1 MQQPPPY
8 QHTASLPPH
17 WQTRTDASG
26 NLLYISPD
34 GQTHTAPPTTVL
46 GGSVREADGAIS
58 ADLFGGDPVPLVAPP
73 SYLAHPTPMGPPG
86 VAQPFASLQPSLQT
100 TLGMQPAVQPQAHLY
115 PSPAVPDGV
124 DSLMALGFGRDAATA
139 ALRECGGSVER
150 AAHQLLAAQ
159 TPPSIAPT
167 PASLVDSAR
176 AGLDQLMAMGY
187 SWADANAAL
196 DHNQTLQA
204 AADWLAQGYKAQPS
218 SLPEGTALQSTG
230 GSMQP
235 TPVTIEHPA
244 LRVDEAQSDPD
255 VVRLQEMGYSRGDAV
270 AALTANGGDLQ
281 RAVDCLMSGG
291 TAPGPAPAPVSA
303 PLVAMR
309 HDTLPT
315 SSTVGGATLSR
326 ERPRRTSVDEI
337 EKFFGGWGGTSGGD
351 GGFDDEFDP
360 RAEDDVPEATIA
372 VADAAGSTLLHT
384 VAPTSQWQWRS
395 EGGWKDYTAANNAIL
410 ERGYHSY
417 QGNVRSSQ
425 HTRTCPCTS
434 KQTEPQPHLL
444 Q

>member
-1 MQQPPPY
+1 MEQPPPY

-17 WQTRTDASG
+17 WQTRTDATG

-34 GQTHTAPPTTVL
+34 GQTHTAPPTTVS
-46 GGSVREADGAIS
+46 GPSVREADGAIS
-58 ADLFGGDPVPLVAPP
+58 ADLFAGDSVPLAAPP
-73 SYLAHPTPMGPPG
+73 LYLAHPTAIGASG
-86 VAQPFASLQPSLQT
+86 VAKPFASLQTQLEM
-100 TLGMQPAVQPQAHLY
+100 LPAVQQQAHFY
-115 PSPAVPDGV
+115 PSPVVPDGV
-124 DSLMALGFGRDAATA
+124 DNLMALGFGRDAATA

-150 AAHQLLAAQ
+150 AAHQLLAAR

-167 PASLVDSAR
+167 PASLADSAR

-218 SLPEGTALQSTG
+218 SLREGIALHSSG
-230 GSMQP
+230 GSMQL
-235 TPVTIEHPA
+235 TLAAEHPA
-244 LRVDEAQSDPD
+244 LRADEAQSDPD

-270 AALTANGGDLQ
+270 AALAANGGDLQ
-281 RAVDCLMSGG
+281 RAVDWLMSGD
-291 TAPGPAPAPVSA
+291 TAPAPAPAPVSA

-309 HDTLPT
+309 HETLST
-315 SSTVGGATLSR
+315 SSSVDGAALSR
-326 ERPRRTSVDEI
+326 ERHRRTSVDEI
-337 EKFFGGWGGTSGGD
+337 EKFFGGWGDTS

-360 RAEDDVPEATIA
+360 RADDDAPQATIG
-372 VADAAGSTLLHT
+372 VADVAGSTLLYT

-395 EGGWKDYTAANNAIL
+395 EGGWKDYTGANNAIL
-410 ERGYHSY
+410 ERGYLAY

-425 HTRTCPCTS
+425 HTRTCPSTS
-434 KQTEPQPHLL
+434 EQTEL
-444 Q
+444 QLHFVFQ